1 MTLEQLRQTEK
12 FVSIEALYNWG
23 LNYDYEN
30 NPFTFFID
38 LIGYSEENYGVKLYA
53 KSYLGYVELDYLA
66 DALKEFVNRPLQAE
80 IFIKGLLDSE
90 IVEGNN

>member
-23 LNYDYEN
+23 LNYEYDN
-30 NPFTFFID
+30 NPFAYLLD
-38 LIGYSEENYGVKLYA
+38 LIGFSQENYGLKLVPNA
-53 KSYLGYVELDYLA
+53 VLGYVELDYLA
-66 DALKEFVNRPLQAE
+66 DALKEFVNRPLDAE
-80 IFIKGLLDSE
+80 NFIQGLLDSE